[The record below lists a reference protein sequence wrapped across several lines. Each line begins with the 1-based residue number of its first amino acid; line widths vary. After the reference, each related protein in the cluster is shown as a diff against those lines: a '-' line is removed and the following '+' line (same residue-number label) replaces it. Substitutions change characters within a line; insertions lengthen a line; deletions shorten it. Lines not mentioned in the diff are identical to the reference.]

1 MTKVGVFI
9 PQATFYPD
17 MPSTIHLTQ
26 QYQLALQV
34 THEAEQLGFDS
45 VWAWDFTF
53 ANLQPLAQSHTRLSG
68 SSLEPWILLSS
79 LVNETK
85 HIRLGQMVSCNTYR
99 HPILLST
106 MAATLDVVSNGR
118 LEFGIGAG
126 WNNQYDEF
134 GLNFPKPSTR
144 IKMVEEAIQIIKLLW
159 TEDEVSFKGQYYTL
173 EKAHGLMK
181 PVQKPYPPILVGGG
195 QSEMLRVIA
204 KHADKFN
211 YFCTLEEYAHKIGI
225 LRKYSES
232 IGRRFDD
239 IEKTLTADIVIGKDQ
254 QEVEEKL
261 RKFKSQD
268 LLRADYQAF
277 SKRRITG
284 TPDQCA
290 DRLKRFIDLGV
301 SEFALYFPDAS
312 DLRSLRLFA
321 SRVLPSVR

>member
-1 MTKVGVFI
+1 LTKVGVFV

-17 MPSTIHLTQ
+17 MPSSISIAK

-34 THEAEQLGFDS
+34 AREAEQLGFDS
-45 VWAWDFTF
+45 IWAWDFAF
-53 ANLQPLAQSHTRLSG
+53 ANLQPLAQSHTRLAG
-68 SSLEPWILLSS
+68 SSFEPWILLSS

-99 HPILLST
+99 HPSLLCA
-106 MAATLDVVSNGR
+106 MATTLDVASNGR

-126 WNNQYDEF
+126 WNAQYGEF
-134 GLNFPKPSTR
+134 GLAFPKPSIR

-159 TEDEVSFKGQYYTL
+159 TGDSVTFKGEFYTL
-173 EKAHGLMK
+173 KEAHGLMK

-195 QSEMLRVIA
+195 QNGMLRVIA

-211 YFCTLEEYAHKIGI
+211 YFCTLDEYAGKIEK
-225 LRKYSES
+225 LRQYSEDF
-232 IGRRFDD
+232 GRRFED

-261 RKFKSQD
+261 QKFKRQD
-268 LLRADYQAF
+268 ALRADYDAF

-290 DRLKRFIDLGV
+290 ETLKRFSDLGV
-301 SEFALYFPDAS
+301 TEFVLYFPDAS
-312 DLRSLRLFA
+312 DLGPLQLFA
-321 SRVLPSVR
+321 SRVLPSIR